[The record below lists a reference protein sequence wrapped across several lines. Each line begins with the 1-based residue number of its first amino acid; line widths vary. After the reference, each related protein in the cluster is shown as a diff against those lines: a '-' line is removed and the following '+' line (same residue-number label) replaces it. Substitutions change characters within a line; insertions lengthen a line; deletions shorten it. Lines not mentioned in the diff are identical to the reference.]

1 MGGCGAA
8 TIAQCGAVVPHRITM
23 FYYETINQGTW
34 GDIKVFFTKG
44 ELGQPDT
51 IRHNVIEYKYGIKTY
66 GLDYPSK

>member
-1 MGGCGAA
+1 
-8 TIAQCGAVVPHRITM
+8 M